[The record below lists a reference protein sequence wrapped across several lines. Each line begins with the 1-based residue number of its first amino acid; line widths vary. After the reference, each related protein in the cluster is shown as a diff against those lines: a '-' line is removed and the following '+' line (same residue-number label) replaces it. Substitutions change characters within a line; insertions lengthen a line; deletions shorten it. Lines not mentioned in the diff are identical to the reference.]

1 MKQSFAYALLVGSL
15 LPQPCSRAQTQTVPA
30 NRRSPSLP
38 SYPTDLVGILVQN
51 PDWTEISGAS
61 PAKTKT
67 KHGIAASLSYGVVPA
82 TIIAEYTGLHAQTQV
97 KPRQPTFCLCHL
109 ISLPGDPII
118 VRLHPRKETRELDG
132 GNMIVYPIVGGS
144 KQADANK
151 SDLIA
156 VDVSHPDPHVWL
168 VRPQGE
174 LEAGEYALMLG
185 TQNMSI
191 FPFTVVALA
200 SDDEDS
206 ATKVE

>member
-1 MKQSFAYALLVGSL
+1 MRLSFACALLGGSL
-15 LPQPCSRAQTQTVPA
+15 LTQPFSRAQTQTAPVNP
-30 NRRSPSLP
+30 RSTSVV
-38 SYPTDLVGILVQN
+38 SYPADLVGILVQN
-51 PDWTEISGAS
+51 PDWTEIPGVT
-61 PAKTKT
+61 PAKTKA

-82 TIIAEYTGLHAQTQV
+82 TVVAEYAGLHALTQV

-118 VRLHPRKETRELDG
+118 VRLHAKKQTRELDG

-185 TQNMSI
+185 TQNMNI
-191 FPFTVVALA
+191 FPFTVVAVA
-200 SDDEDS
+200 SHDDDS
-206 ATKVE
+206 AKKVE